1 MDTRGQK
8 DAEHRYR
15 DEIFNNPNIQK
26 VDDYM
31 SKVIDSKQQ
40 FLDKYN
46 ADKGIKF
53 SDNVSFEESPYGKTY
68 LDFYKNAINTYRN
81 PLNDR
86 INRLAQAANMGYSG
100 YYAKGGKLSEKE
112 AIAIEKENSKKIEK
126 HQDRVLK
133 NVLNNSKL
141 IEKALIKVFK

>member
-1 MDTRGQK
+1 MYSKYAADAGSRMSQLMANSAIQSAGNRSGFVSAMQNWMDTRGQK

-46 ADKGIKF
+46 ADKG
-53 SDNVSFEESPYGKTY
+53 N
-68 LDFYKNAINTYRN
+68 
-81 PLNDR
+81 
-86 INRLAQAANMGYSG
+86 
-100 YYAKGGKLSEKE
+100 
-112 AIAIEKENSKKIEK
+112 
-126 HQDRVLK
+126 
-133 NVLNNSKL
+133 
-141 IEKALIKVFK
+141 